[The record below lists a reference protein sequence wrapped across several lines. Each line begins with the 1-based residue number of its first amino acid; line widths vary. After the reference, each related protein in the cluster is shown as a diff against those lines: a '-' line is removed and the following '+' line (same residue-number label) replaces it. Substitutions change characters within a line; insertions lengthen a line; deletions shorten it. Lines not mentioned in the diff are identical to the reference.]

1 MLKNRDVVSKELS
14 ITFLLRRL
22 RTIEG
27 LIKSN
32 FNIDRR
38 GWEVAM
44 EKYSLFTLNAADEK
58 EPYSTDSDMN
68 IEDTRVKQRRS
79 VNLLG

>member
-1 MLKNRDVVSKELS
+1 M
-14 ITFLLRRL
+14 
-22 RTIEG
+22 
-27 LIKSN
+27 
-32 FNIDRR
+32 
-38 GWEVAM
+38 AM